1 MNWDALGATAELVA
15 AAGVIASLIYL
26 ATQIRQSNATDKLNA
41 TLSIQASYNQVGD
54 LFLRDVAIVSEGLED
69 LSKLDSEGQLAF
81 TVIFHLFFGHVEL
94 VHSYDKKGMLDRNT
108 LNRAYGSLRM
118 YSQFLGVRQW
128 WAAVGS
134 QTFSDEFVLFVES
147 NGMKAPDAT

>member
-1 MNWDALGATAELVA
+1 MQNHFLNFRSKLHLTSCCNGK
-15 AAGVIASLIYL
+15 IK
-26 ATQIRQSNATDKLNA
+26 RSNATDKLNA
-41 TLSIQASYNQVGD
+41 TLNIQSSYNQVGD
-54 LFLRDVAIVSEGLED
+54 LFLRDVALVSRGLED
-69 LSKLDSEGQLAF
+69 FSKLDSEEQLAF

-94 VHSYDKKGMLDRNT
+94 VHSYDEKGVLDQNT
-108 LNRAYGSLRM
+108 LNRNYGSLRM
-118 YSQFLGVRQW
+118 YSQLHGVRQW